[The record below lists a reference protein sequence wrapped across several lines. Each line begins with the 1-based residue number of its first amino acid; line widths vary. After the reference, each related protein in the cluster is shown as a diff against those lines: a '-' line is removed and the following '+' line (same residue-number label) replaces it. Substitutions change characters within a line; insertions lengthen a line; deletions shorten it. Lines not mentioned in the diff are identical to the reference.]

1 MKILVIV
8 LVVAVLGYIA
18 YKFGVMRKNSKRN
31 VGVSDGKTIVVDHTK
46 PDTSK
51 EDELKDRLGD
61 LD

>member
-8 LVVAVLGYIA
+8 LAVAVLGYIA
-18 YKFGVMRKNSKRN
+18 YKIGVMRKNSKRK
-31 VGVSDGKTIVVDHTK
+31 VSVSDGKVIVVDHKK